1 MKLFL
6 IPRLRR
12 RLIGTAAVA
21 TLSLMALTA
30 CTPGGGFADPD
41 SPPAEGG
48 TLRVLLAAQATCID
62 PAVAFSQ
69 NERAIARPIADSLV
83 SMDRDTGEIKSW
95 LAEKW
100 EVNENST
107 EFTFHLRGGATFSDG
122 TPVDAEAVKS
132 TLDYLTENLL
142 TSSFRGA
149 GYLRN
154 YVKTEVVD
162 AQTARV
168 VLGAP
173 APHFLA
179 GATTNTLGILSVSSA
194 KKSRDERC
202 AGDYIGSGPFTL
214 DEYTQG
220 QTAKLVKR
228 QDYQW
233 GNATADHEGPAHLD
247 AINFQIV
254 NVSNARS
261 GSLQSGQAD
270 VVIDVA
276 KEDIPVLEKSATVM
290 FGTQPG
296 MAASLLANSA
306 RPGLRDAALLEALR
320 TGFDRSSAVKAIL
333 GDHYAAASSVL
344 TTNLPQYKDESTLL
358 EFNPERA
365 EKALTDAGWVAGSDG
380 VREKDGVR
388 AEFDL
393 NFTSTYGAPYSQMLQ
408 LFQQQ
413 MKDLGIVIN
422 LNDLLQAGL
431 LQTISTHDYDFYV
444 TSLTDVDPDIVRS
457 TATRILDAET
467 LKSSG
472 VLALFD
478 ATTQETDP
486 SARAAL
492 FGDVQDAL
500 IEQGFVI
507 PLWEAGQ
514 LVASGRK
521 VQNLGMDFQGYLD
534 FYATSLAK

>member
-1 MKLFL
+1 MNRF
-6 IPRLRR
+6 IFSRR
-12 RLIGTAAVA
+12 GRIAGTATAL

-30 CTPGGGFADPD
+30 CNTGGGGTSPD
-41 SPPAEGG
+41 APAAEGG

-62 PAVAFSQ
+62 PAVAFSG
-69 NERAIARPIADSLV
+69 NERAIVRPIADSLV
-83 SMDRDTGEIKSW
+83 SMDPKTGEIKPW

-100 EVNENST
+100 EANPNST
-107 EFTFHLRGGATFSDG
+107 EFTFHLKNGTTFSDG

-132 TLDYLTENLL
+132 TFDYITKNLL

-149 GYLRN
+149 GYLRK

-168 VLGAP
+168 VFGAP
-173 APHFLA
+173 APYFLA
-179 GATTNTLGILSVSSA
+179 GATTSTLGILSVSSA
-194 KKSRDERC
+194 KKSPDERC

-220 QTAKLVKR
+220 QSAKIVKR
-228 QDYQW
+228 QGYQW
-233 GNATADHEGPAHLD
+233 GPATADQQGPAHLD
-247 AINFQIV
+247 AINFKII

-270 VVIDVA
+270 VMIDVA
-276 KEDIPVLEKSATVM
+276 KEDIPLLEKSGTVS

-296 MAASLLANSA
+296 MPMSLLANSS
-306 RPGLRDAALLEALR
+306 RPGLKDSAIMEALR
-320 TGFDRSSAVKAIL
+320 TGFDRSSAVRAVL
-333 GDHYAAASSVL
+333 GERYTAATSVL
-344 TTNLPQYKDESTLL
+344 TANLPQYKDESKLL
-358 EFNPERA
+358 EFNPKGA
-365 EKALTDAGWVAGSDG
+365 ESALNVAGWTAGPDG
-380 VREKDGVR
+380 VRVKDGVR
-388 AEFDL
+388 AEFDV
-393 NFTSTYGAPYSQMLQ
+393 NFTSTYLAASSQMLQ

-422 LNDLLQAGL
+422 LHDLPQAGL

-444 TSLTDVDPDIVRS
+444 TSLTDVDPDIIRS

-472 VLALFD
+472 VQALFD
-478 ATTQETDP
+478 ATAQETDP
-486 SARAAL
+486 SARAVL

-500 IEQGFVI
+500 IEKGFVVPI
-507 PLWEAGQ
+507 CEAGQ
-514 LVASGRK
+514 LVASGQK
-521 VQNLGMDFQGYLD
+521 VQHLGLDFQGYLD
-534 FYATSLAK
+534 LYNTSLAK

>member
-1 MKLFL
+1 MTLFV
-6 IPRLRR
+6 IPRLRG

-30 CTPGGGFADPD
+30 CTPGGGAADPD

-194 KKSRDERC
+194 KKTRDERC

-214 DEYTQG
+214 DQYTQG

-228 QDYQW
+228 RDYQW

-296 MAASLLANSA
+296 MAVSLLANSA
-306 RPGLRDAALLEALR
+306 RPGLRDTAMLEALR

-521 VQNLGMDFQGYLD
+521 VQHLGMDFQGYLD
-534 FYATSLAK
+534 FYDTSLAK